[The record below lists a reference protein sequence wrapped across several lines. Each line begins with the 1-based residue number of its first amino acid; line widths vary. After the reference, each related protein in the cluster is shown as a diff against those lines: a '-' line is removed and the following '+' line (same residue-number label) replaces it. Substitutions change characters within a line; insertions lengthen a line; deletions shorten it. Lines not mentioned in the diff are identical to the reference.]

1 MERPAKI
8 MDNPA
13 KQATVSSMET
23 PAADWDYL
31 LQPEAA
37 QLLDRFTAL
46 FGVRLGF
53 FSPDGQ
59 GIFIGRDRRS
69 CAYCRRLRRRPEMDR
84 RCRAQDRRMF
94 AAVRQRGRPI
104 RYTCHG
110 GLTEAVLPLEVAG
123 RRIGFIMV
131 GQFRTAPSRR
141 PPPNVRPTPALRRDY
156 SATPVFSEAR
166 TDDLLYL
173 LERLVHF
180 IGEHA
185 LIRRRNFDLLQPL
198 IEAAERRPAPTWS
211 LAEAARR
218 IGRSPSSVSHLFKSL
233 TGMGYRRF
241 QIERKLDAADRL
253 LREQPRLPV
262 KLVAARCGFDDPL
275 YFSRLYR
282 RRRGRPPSAARDA
295 AACSG
300 AAGKST
306 PVRPADQ
313 RGASARRA

>member
-1 MERPAKI
+1 
-8 MDNPA
+8 
-13 KQATVSSMET
+13 
-23 PAADWDYL
+23 
-31 LQPEAA
+31 
-37 QLLDRFTAL
+37 
-46 FGVRLGF
+46 
-53 FSPDGQ
+53 
-59 GIFIGRDRRS
+59 
-69 CAYCRRLRRRPEMDR
+69 
-84 RCRAQDRRMF
+84 MF

-141 PPPNVRPTPALRRDY
+141 PPPNVKPTPALRRDY